1 MFFLDVEEKQRLNR
15 SLLLLN
21 SYLPVRS
28 SSHFALSG
36 LACTLGLALNFA
48 PDTYFDL
55 VQWNLFSGGPQ
66 CILCRLHQAEATGN
80 FHEGQG
86 DALDGIRSEDFRQFV
101 PVVFNVVQFG
111 AADDHR
117 FPPEKILVQVR
128 VGERNAIGHDEEIRI
143 LKIGGVDRDE
153 IELDRPMGER

>member
-1 MFFLDVEEKQRLNR
+1 MLERSRGSTGAFCFSTPASPFLV
-15 SLLLLN
+15 SLGAVCFGLHPWI
-21 SYLPVRS
+21 YG
-28 SSHFALSG
+28 LS
-36 LACTLGLALNFA
+36 LNFA

-66 CILCRLHQAEATGN
+66 CILCRLHQPEATGN

-117 FPPEKILVQVR
+117 FPPEKILVQGR
-128 VGERNAIGHDEEIRI
+128 VGERNAIGHDKEIRI
-143 LKIGGVDRDE
+143 LEIGGVDRDE
-153 IELDRPMGER
+153 CELDRPMGER